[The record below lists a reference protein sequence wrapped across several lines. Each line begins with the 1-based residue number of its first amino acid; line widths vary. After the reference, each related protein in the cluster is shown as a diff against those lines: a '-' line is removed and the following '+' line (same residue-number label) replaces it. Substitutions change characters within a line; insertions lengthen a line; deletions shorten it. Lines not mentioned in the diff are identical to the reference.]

1 MSAACVKCRCS
12 THASACALQSCVSQ
26 RLPPLQSVK
35 LTPATPVRPVHCIS
49 CPCSVCRACIAEQN
63 ASWCPGQTGGA
74 RHGAY
79 ALLWAGRGV
88 TQKNGWCCRTPQQLL
103 KTVDLILQTYE
114 RSAGSA
120 SMLGQAGTLMNPE
133 VITRMKD
140 IQAAIQKD
148 L

>member
-1 MSAACVKCRCS
+1 MQTAAHINRVLEVSVLSCRL
-12 THASACALQSCVSQ
+12 ADVSC
-26 RLPPLQSVK
+26 RK
-35 LTPATPVRPVHCIS
+35 T
-49 CPCSVCRACIAEQN
+49 E
-63 ASWCPGQTGGA
+63 
-74 RHGAY
+74 
-79 ALLWAGRGV
+79 
-88 TQKNGWCCRTPQQLL
+88 WCCRTPQQLL

-148 L
+148 I

>member
-1 MSAACVKCRCS
+1 MRPCHPDAAPTPASLAHALSAGLAQQSR
-12 THASACALQSCVSQ
+12 ARCALIVRLSCGNNWW
-26 RLPPLQSVK
+26 R
-35 LTPATPVRPVHCIS
+35 
-49 CPCSVCRACIAEQN
+49 
-63 ASWCPGQTGGA
+63 
-74 RHGAY
+74 
-79 ALLWAGRGV
+79 
-88 TQKNGWCCRTPQQLL
+88 CRTPQQLL
-103 KTVDLILQTYE
+103 KTVELILQTYE

>member
-1 MSAACVKCRCS
+1 MQTAAHMNRVLTLEGSVLSCRR
-12 THASACALQSCVSQ
+12 AKVSH
-26 RLPPLQSVK
+26 RK
-35 LTPATPVRPVHCIS
+35 
-49 CPCSVCRACIAEQN
+49 
-63 ASWCPGQTGGA
+63 TG
-74 RHGAY
+74 
-79 ALLWAGRGV
+79 WS
-88 TQKNGWCCRTPQQLL
+88 CRTPQQLL

-120 SMLGQAGTLMNPE
+120 SMLGQAGTLMNSE

>member
-1 MSAACVKCRCS
+1 MRPCHPNAAPMSAS
-12 THASACALQSCVSQ
+12 L
-26 RLPPLQSVK
+26 
-35 LTPATPVRPVHCIS
+35 
-49 CPCSVCRACIAEQN
+49 
-63 ASWCPGQTGGA
+63 
-74 RHGAY
+74 AY
-79 ALLWAGRGV
+79 ALPAGLA
-88 TQKNGWCCRTPQQLL
+88 QKSRARVGAHIVRVSFRKFGWCCRTPQQLL